1 MTPGV
6 FRGWLKSSLIEY
18 PGKVCTVL
26 FTGGCGFRCPFC
38 FNPELVLRPE
48 TLPPHPAEEVLSW
61 LESRRHLV
69 PALFVTGGEPTLHP
83 WLAGFLREVKA
94 RGLAVGMATNGGE
107 PERIRSLLEERLVDY
122 VAMDVKTVLDP
133 ALYAAASGTGDPE
146 VCARVRRSVELLM
159 GSRIGYELRCTAVPS
174 IHTAQTLVALAE
186 QLRGARRLVFQQ
198 FLPGLTLDSALGSE
212 PAFSMRDLLAA
223 REEAAG
229 FVGECLV
236 RAPGRAVPAPIL
248 GTEARKR
255 GTVTGEATTNSARL
269 RGGRDGVRTS

>member
-1 MTPGV
+1 VTPGV

-18 PGKVCTVL
+18 PGRVCTVL

-48 TLPPHPAEEVLSW
+48 TLPPHPAKEVLSW

-69 PALFVTGGEPTLHP
+69 SALFVTGGEPTLHP
-83 WLAGFLREVKA
+83 WLADFLLEVKA

-107 PERIRSLLEERLVDY
+107 PEPLLEERLLDY

-133 ALYAAASGTGDPE
+133 APYAAASGTGDPA
-146 VCARVRRSVELLM
+146 VCARVRRSVELIM
-159 GSRIGYELRCTAVPS
+159 GSRVGYELRCTAVPS
-174 IHTAQTLVALAE
+174 MHSTQTLVALAK

-198 FLPGLTLDSALGSE
+198 FLPGLTLDSALGSQ

-229 FVGECLV
+229 FVGECFV
-236 RAPGRAVPAPIL
+236 RAPGQAVPAPIL
-248 GTEARKR
+248 GTETR
-255 GTVTGEATTNSARL
+255 GTVTREATTNSTRL
-269 RGGRDGVRTS
+269 PGGRDGVRTS